1 MSWPPSIGDQRST
14 RTVSSIL
21 LPHVQGANEGAT
33 NGRVQLTANGGFGF
47 VEAVMQNVGDE
58 LVDVPAGQLRVMVVK
73 VA

>member
-1 MSWPPSIGDQRST
+1 M
-14 RTVSSIL
+14 
-21 LPHVQGANEGAT
+21 QGANEGAT